1 LILQSKIV
9 GLKSRLLFVKVF
21 LWFWVT
27 ALVLFGI
34 FLGSRMIGTRVVPA
48 TAVSSAFAPA
58 VANEAAQAYESGG
71 PQAFAQFERTLEG
84 TTSRV
89 FYLIDGSGKDISS
102 RPIPIDS
109 LSILKS
115 SRGDGRIVTRYGLH
129 SQSAAYRFTSSSG
142 HSYVVLLHQ
151 PIELLSFLQTTGSEI
166 LFVGAVLLIVTLL
179 SLWLAHHI
187 AGPIHGI
194 QSAAR
199 SVAKGDLNVR
209 APVEISKR
217 HDELAALALDFDS
230 MVERIGSLVHS
241 QKNLLNT
248 VSHELRTP
256 LARLNM
262 SLALLRRQTSEES
275 EELIERME
283 HDVERIDGLMDQL
296 LTLSRLEAGI
306 SSGERGNVNLT
317 QLIQE
322 IVADGDFEAQGSGKC
337 VRLEASEDFFIEE
350 ADQLALR
357 SACENIIRNAI
368 RHTRPGTTVDVVLRK
383 DQSSLQPQVCLCV
396 RDRGPG
402 VPEEF
407 LAPIFHPFFR
417 VQSTPDAGG
426 PSHTKGNGLGLAI
439 AYEAVRLHKGSI
451 VASNLSPSGLELQ
464 IKLPTSVP

>member
-1 LILQSKIV
+1 MIFQSKIV

-27 ALVLFGI
+27 ALVLFAI
-34 FLGSRMIGTRVVPA
+34 FVGSRMIGTRVVPA
-48 TAVSSAFAPA
+48 TAVSAAFAPA

-71 PQAFAQFERTLEG
+71 PQAFAQFERTLDG
-84 TTSRV
+84 TTRRV
-89 FYLIDGSGKDISS
+89 FYLIDGSVTDVLS
-102 RPIPIDS
+102 RPIPTDS

-115 SRGDGRIVTRYGLH
+115 SRSDGRIVTRYGLH

-142 HSYVVLLHQ
+142 HPYVVLLHQ

-230 MVERIGSLVHS
+230 MVERIGSLVNS

-248 VSHELRTP
+248 VSHELRSP

-262 SLALLRRQTSEES
+262 SLALLRRQTSQQS

-306 SSGERGNVNLT
+306 SSSERENVNLT

-322 IVADGDFEAQGSGKC
+322 IVADGNFEAQGSGKS
-337 VRLEASEDFFIEE
+337 VHLEASEDFFIEK

-368 RHTRPGTTVDVVLRK
+368 RHTRPGTTVDVLLRK
-383 DQSSLQPQVCLCV
+383 DQSSLLPQVCLCV

-402 VPEEF
+402 IPQEF
-407 LAPIFHPFFR
+407 LVPIFQPFFR
-417 VQSTPDAGG
+417 VKSTPDPGA

-439 AYEAVRLHKGSI
+439 AYEAVHLHKGSI